1 MNSLLFFYFNCI
13 LKDTERKVIFME
25 ENEEIV
31 LTEEMEKELSNGK
44 EEGEE

>member
-1 MNSLLFFYFNCI
+1 
-13 LKDTERKVIFME
+13 ME
-25 ENEEIV
+25 EEKIE